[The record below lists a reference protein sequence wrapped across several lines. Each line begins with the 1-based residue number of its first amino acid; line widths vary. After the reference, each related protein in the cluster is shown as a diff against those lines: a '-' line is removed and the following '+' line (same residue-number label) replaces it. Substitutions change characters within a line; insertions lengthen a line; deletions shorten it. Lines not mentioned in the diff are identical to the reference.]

1 MAGLALILCAV
12 MVVAA
17 VIGGFFYLIYFLT
30 SKCGKI
36 LIRYITFIVNTL
48 VNIIIFCLAYS
59 VIDEKEKSIYAVMA
73 LSGLIFISNIIGIIL
88 SNVYENFCL
97 CNSFYISYESICE
110 QTNKIK
116 VTPDNLDYNLEAE
129 ANRDQINPPPTNFD
143 QMIEYQY
150 FK

>member
-1 MAGLALILCAV
+1 MAGLALILCAIAL
-12 MVVAA
+12 AA
-17 VIGGFFYLIYFLT
+17 AIIAGFFYLIYFLT
-30 SKCGKI
+30 KTCGKAVV
-36 LIRYITFIVNTL
+36 RYVSFFINTIT
-48 VNIIIFCLAYS
+48 NIIVFCLAYS
-59 VIDEKEKSIYAVMA
+59 VIDEKENSIYVVLG

-129 ANRDQINPPPTNFD
+129 ANRDLINPPPTNFD